1 MQFGRFHGIVLL
13 ALAALLLAVQS
24 ALILNGIS
32 VKETASTAKSPSPS
46 SSNSLAKEKGVS
58 FLPAGI
64 AVVLAFVG
72 SGLVIMNRP
81 TDHGKTTQATQTR
94 SPAPH

>member
-24 ALILNGIS
+24 ALILNGI
-32 VKETASTAKSPSPS
+32 KETASTAKSPSPS

-64 AVVLAFVG
+64 AIVLAFVG
-72 SGLVIMNRP
+72 TGLVIMNRP
-81 TDHGKTTQATQTR
+81 ANHGKTTSATQTR